1 MDTVS
6 ILLCIQYHI
15 THKFP
20 TNHHSAQRD
29 PRTSAKGFMTL
40 VKQPIG
46 ITITIL
52 VFLHVTN
59 NYSYNYEMVVDD
71 VILWYILVLYITESH
86 PQKIEQPL
94 NGPNKYESLPNNG
107 FVWGCLM

>member
-46 ITITIL
+46 ITITL
-52 VFLHVTN
+52 RVFLYMTN
-59 NYSYNYEMVVDD
+59 KYSYNYEMVVDD
-71 VILWYILVLYITESH
+71 VIQNYTFMVYFGIVYT
-86 PQKIEQPL
+86 
-94 NGPNKYESLPNNG
+94 
-107 FVWGCLM
+107 